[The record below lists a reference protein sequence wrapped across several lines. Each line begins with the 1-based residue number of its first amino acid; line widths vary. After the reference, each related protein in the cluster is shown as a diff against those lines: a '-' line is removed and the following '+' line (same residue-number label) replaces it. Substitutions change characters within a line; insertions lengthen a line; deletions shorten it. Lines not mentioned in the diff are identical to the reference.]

1 MTNDVNLCEAATT
14 VTFVRRRKNIINL
27 GSSFLQI
34 DINSFRLAAPS
45 ERASGRNICY
55 IVLPSAIGNRWLMD
69 PSFWAEKCVCPP
81 FPMQK

>member
-45 ERASGRNICY
+45 ERTAEIFVTLCCRLQSV
-55 IVLPSAIGNRWLMD
+55 IVG
-69 PSFWAEKCVCPP
+69 
-81 FPMQK
+81 

>member
-34 DINSFRLAAPS
+34 DINSFRLAAAPS
-45 ERASGRNICY
+45 ERAAEIFVTLCCRLRSV
-55 IVLPSAIGNRWLMD
+55 IVG
-69 PSFWAEKCVCPP
+69 
-81 FPMQK
+81 